1 MQKERTARYITNEVI
16 MEFLLWVVLALLIS
30 KVILKSVAP
39 YTNRALDDKL
49 KEYWE
54 NLKNYF

>member
-1 MQKERTARYITNEVI
+1 

-30 KVILKSVAP
+30 KVILKAVAP
-39 YTNRALDDKL
+39 YTNRALNNKL